1 MEKPKLDYMAIQT
14 DPSVWS
20 EILKLN
26 PIHPDE
32 IFLEAFAGE
41 NSLYDQVQTNK
52 KQWCEITKGRDI
64 FDYDFEN
71 SDVTCIYTNSPFKA
85 DIPNKKG
92 IKSYKNCVFFFI
104 SYFMTRLKHLK
115 TIGFLMSSKCLY
127 ALTPKRLH
135 HLEQLGFS
143 ISNITVLNTN
153 YWFSTYYFIKWE
165 KNATNK
171 FVQIIPKTFT
181 KKIDL

>member
-26 PIHPDE
+26 PIYPDE

-64 FDYDFEN
+64 FDYDFDN
-71 SDVTCIYTNSPFKA
+71 SEVTCIYTNPPFCA
-85 DIPNKKG
+85 DIPDKKG
-92 IKSYKNCVFFFI
+92 NVKFRNAVFYFI
-104 SYFMTRLKHLK
+104 ELFMTRLKHLH
-115 TIGFLMSSKCLY
+115 TLGFLINAKSFCS
-127 ALTPKRLH
+127 LTPKRLYR
-135 HLEQLGFS
+135 LEQLGFYMTS
-143 ISNITVLNTN
+143 ITMLNCDFWYGIYT
-153 YWFSTYYFIKWE
+153 FIVFT
-165 KNATNK
+165 KNPTNK
-171 FVQIIPKTFT
+171 PVKIIKDTFR
-181 KKIDL
+181 KNIVS

>member
-14 DPSVWS
+14 SPDVWS

-26 PIHPDE
+26 PINPDE
-32 IFLEAFAGE
+32 VFYEPFAGE
-41 NSLYDQVQTNK
+41 NSLFDQVVTNK
-52 KQWCEITKGRDI
+52 DKEWTEITKGRDV

-71 SDVTCIYTNSPFKA
+71 SDVTVIYTNSPFKC

-92 IKSYKNCVFFFI
+92 EMKYKNCVFYFLDL
-104 SYFMTRLKHLK
+104 FMTKLKHLK
-115 TIGFLMSSKCLY
+115 TIGFLMSSKCFY
-127 ALTPKRLH
+127 SLTPNRLNK
-135 HLEQLGFS
+135 LEQLGFS

-153 YWFSTYYFIKWE
+153 YWYGIYLFVKWD

-171 FVQIIPKTFT
+171 LVQIIPKTFT
-181 KKIDL
+181 NKS